1 MHAII
6 VLGGER
12 ITSLCAPLPEKA
24 LVIAAD
30 RGWDNALAL
39 GLMPDVLVGD
49 MDSISAVPDGVELHR
64 SPAVK
69 DETDAQLAIRC
80 AVSRGAD
87 SLTLVGR
94 IAGRADHTLSLIFLL
109 ESLKKH
115 GIAAEIVDDINRIR
129 LLSKEAFALRRAGF
143 KYFGLLS
150 LGRSTVSASSC
161 KYPLERSEL
170 VRDNPYATSNEITGD
185 AAYIEVSGDGVL
197 LIESDRLA

>member
-1 MHAII
+1 M
-6 VLGGER
+6 
-12 ITSLCAPLPEKA
+12 
-24 LVIAAD
+24 
-30 RGWDNALAL
+30 
-39 GLMPDVLVGD
+39 
-49 MDSISAVPDGVELHR
+49 
-64 SPAVK
+64 K

-129 LLSKEAFALRRAGF
+129 LFSNEAFALRRAGF

>member
-12 ITSLCAPLPEKA
+12 MTSLCAPLPEKA

-39 GLMPDVLVGD
+39 GLSPDVLVGD

-129 LLSKEAFALRRAGF
+129 LFSNEAFALRRAGF
-143 KYFGLLS
+143 KYFGLLARQEHGERF
-150 LGRSTVSASSC
+150 LVQVSA
-161 KYPLERSEL
+161 
-170 VRDNPYATSNEITGD
+170 
-185 AAYIEVSGDGVL
+185 
-197 LIESDRLA
+197 

>member
-1 MHAII
+1 M
-6 VLGGER
+6 
-12 ITSLCAPLPEKA
+12 
-24 LVIAAD
+24 
-30 RGWDNALAL
+30 
-39 GLMPDVLVGD
+39 
-49 MDSISAVPDGVELHR
+49 
-64 SPAVK
+64 K

-109 ESLKKH
+109 ESPEKARNRGGDRRRYKQDTSALERSVCASAR
-115 GIAAEIVDDINRIR
+115 GIQIFRT
-129 LLSKEAFALRRAGF
+129 AFARQEHGER
-143 KYFGLLS
+143 
-150 LGRSTVSASSC
+150 SSC

-170 VRDNPYATSNEITGD
+170 VRDNPYATSNEVTGD

>member
-1 MHAII
+1 M
-6 VLGGER
+6 R
-12 ITSLCAPLPEKA
+12 
-24 LVIAAD
+24 AASREGFGD
-30 RGWDNALAL
+30 CRGWDNALAL

-129 LLSKEAFALRRAGF
+129 LLSNEAFALRRAGF

>member
-30 RGWDNALAL
+30 RGWDNAL
-39 GLMPDVLVGD
+39 
-49 MDSISAVPDGVELHR
+49 
-64 SPAVK
+64 
-69 DETDAQLAIRC
+69 
-80 AVSRGAD
+80 
-87 SLTLVGR
+87 
-94 IAGRADHTLSLIFLL
+94 
-109 ESLKKH
+109 
-115 GIAAEIVDDINRIR
+115 VDDINRIR
-129 LLSKEAFALRRAGF
+129 LLSNEAFALRRAGF

-150 LGRSTVSASSC
+150 LGRSTVSAFSC

-185 AAYIEVSGDGVL
+185 VAYIEVSGDGVL

>member
-94 IAGRADHTLSLIFLL
+94 IAGRADHTLSLIFLRGAR
-109 ESLKKH
+109 K
-115 GIAAEIVDDINRIR
+115 
-129 LLSKEAFALRRAGF
+129 
-143 KYFGLLS
+143 
-150 LGRSTVSASSC
+150 
-161 KYPLERSEL
+161 
-170 VRDNPYATSNEITGD
+170 
-185 AAYIEVSGDGVL
+185 
-197 LIESDRLA
+197 